1 MKKWDG
7 LITILGVILLGAG
20 LFMIKT
26 MGDMQGI
33 QLTLSYILVGT
44 GCGIF
49 GHGMS
54 RIISKKALSKDEKLQ
69 KQLEIEKNDER
80 NITIS
85 NKAKSKAYDCMTFV
99 FGILMLIYAL
109 INVDMIATILL
120 VVVYLFV
127 HFYGIFFRIKYEKE
141 M

>member
-33 QLTLSYILVGT
+33 QLTLSYILV